1 MVYVGGLPDGTSDYE
16 LRDLFGTYG
25 TVARASVVR
34 YKHSGKSAGY
44 GFVELMSGEQALR
57 AIASLDGAL
66 FHGNSLRLFV
76 MPYASAHA

>member
-1 MVYVGGLPDGTSDYE
+1 MNQRVVYVGSLPDSTSDHE
-16 LRDLFGTYG
+16 LRDLFGIYG

-57 AIASLDGAL
+57 AIASLNGAS

-76 MPYASAHA
+76 MP